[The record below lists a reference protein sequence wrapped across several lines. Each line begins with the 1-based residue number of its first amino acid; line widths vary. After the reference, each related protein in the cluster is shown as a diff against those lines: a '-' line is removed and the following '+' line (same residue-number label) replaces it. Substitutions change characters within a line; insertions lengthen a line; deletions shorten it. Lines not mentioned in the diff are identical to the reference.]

1 MSPGIEAGIVG
12 VGETPFKTRRTDVNY
27 PELVQRATL
36 DALAMAE
43 MTMDDIDAVVYA
55 MAPTEFAGVSDIDK
69 WVVGAIGAA
78 NKPWMRVH
86 LGGATG
92 GAAAAA
98 GHLHVRSGLY
108 ENVLV
113 VGGDKV
119 AETPDAQFILNLIW
133 DPFFERGMGL
143 NTITMAALQT
153 VRHMDRYGT
162 TTAQL
167 DQVSQRAWRR
177 ALRNPNAHLKGD
189 LPIEQVRDAPVVS
202 WPLRRYDCCPRSTG
216 AAAVVMSSERVID
229 ERKLPAAWIAG
240 SGASGN
246 TVFIGDR
253 AIPKTENEYAD
264 WPELRVAAEHAYRQ
278 AGITDPA
285 SEIDVVECY
294 APFSINEISGVEA
307 LGLREPGEGGPAIE
321 RGEFDPGG
329 DVEFNPSGGTL
340 CANPIAVTGLVRT
353 CDAALQILDRAGDF
367 QVHDARRAVCTAVGG
382 SFQFQTCMV
391 LDRER
396 PKGNS

>member
-1 MSPGIEAGIVG
+1 MIEAGIVG
-12 VGETPFKTRRTDVNY
+12 VGETPYRTRRTDVNY
-27 PELVQRATL
+27 PELVQHATL
-36 DALAMAE
+36 QALEMAE
-43 MTMDDIDAVVYA
+43 MTMGDIDAVVYA

-69 WVVGAIGAA
+69 WVVGSIGAA
-78 NKPWMRVH
+78 GKPWMRVH

-92 GAAAAA
+92 GSAAAV
-98 GHLHVRSGLY
+98 GHFHVASGQY

-133 DPFFERGMGL
+133 DPFYERGMGL

-167 DQVSQRAWRR
+167 DQVAQRAWRR
-177 ALRNPNAHLKGD
+177 AMRNPNAHLSGD
-189 LPIEQVRDAPVVS
+189 LPIERVRDAPVVA

-216 AAAVVMSSERVID
+216 AAAIVISGQRTID
-229 ERKLPAAWIAG
+229 DRRLPAAWITG
-240 SGASGN
+240 SGHGAN

-253 AIPKTENEYAD
+253 ASPKALEEYCD
-264 WPELRVAAEHAYRQ
+264 WPELRSAAENAYRQ
-278 AGITDPA
+278 AGITDPPNQ
-285 SEIDVVECY
+285 IDVVECY
-294 APFSINEISGVEA
+294 APFSINEVTGVQA
-307 LGLREPGEGGPAIE
+307 LGLREAGEAGPALE
-321 RGEFDPGG
+321 RGEFEPGS

-340 CANPIAVTGLVRT
+340 CANPIAITGLVRT

-396 PKGNS
+396 PEGKR

>member
-1 MSPGIEAGIVG
+1 VIESGIVG
-12 VGETPFKTRRTDVNY
+12 VGETPYRTRRMDVNY
-27 PELVQRATL
+27 PELVQQATL
-36 DALAMAE
+36 EALEMAE

-55 MAPTEFAGVSDIDK
+55 MAPTEFSGVSDIDK
-69 WVVGAIGAA
+69 WVVGSIGAA
-78 NKPWMRVH
+78 GKRWMRVH

-92 GAAAAA
+92 GSAA
-98 GHLHVRSGLY
+98 GVGHFHVASGQY
-108 ENVLV
+108 DTVLV

-143 NTITMAALQT
+143 NTITMAALQA
-153 VRHMDRYGT
+153 VRHMDRYGST
-162 TTAQL
+162 TGQL

-189 LPIEQVRDAPVVS
+189 VAIDEIRDAPVVA

-216 AAAVVMSSERVID
+216 AAAIVIATGRTID
-229 ERKLPAAWIAG
+229 DRGLPAAWITG
-240 SGASGN
+240 SGHGAN

-253 AIPKTENEYAD
+253 ASPKALEEYGD
-264 WPELRVAAEHAYRQ
+264 WPELRIAAELAYRQ

-285 SEIDVVECY
+285 TEIDVVECY
-294 APFSINEISGVEA
+294 APFSINEITGVQA
-307 LGLREPGEGGPAIE
+307 LGLRDAEEAGPALE

-329 DVEFNPSGGTL
+329 EVEFNPSGGTL

-353 CDAALQILDRAGDF
+353 CDAALQILDRAGEF
-367 QVHDARRAVCTAVGG
+367 QVRDARRAVCTAVGG

-396 PKGNS
+396 PKGRQ